1 MATVE
6 LKRKWKEVD
15 WEVVMAAQSFVAV
28 FAAGPDDEQS
38 DEGGDSKAK
47 AKKTKA
53 RKKKA
58 SASAAKKKKAPPV
71 PTRALRR
78 RGAKRAKA
86 DAEAEAEE
94 GGDGDGDGA
103 EGGAED
109 EKQKE
114 EEKESTQAAGFWL
127 AELQDDVTEEMLE
140 CETGV
145 RITWLNQRPH
155 APARY
160 DYAYDDIIDVQSIL
174 CHVYLREWDDGSF
187 ELTPK
192 SLKRVQRSLARSR
205 GEVTDE
211 NNNDDDDDDEKPP
224 TTRRKRRA
232 ATVDDDGADD
242 DDRPRRRRGGASGGG
257 GRASR
262 GSGQRKLSK
271 REEAMH
277 IRPRYTTV
285 DASKYEDT
293 EIYGTHSFAA
303 SSDDVMSNSKEVIR
317 AVVTKNHKM
326 LKKLTGDKT
335 VYKQLHSFSVK
346 QSVDVK
352 RTALHRAIEMDDLTA
367 AGILIKAHTIEQKQ
381 LAKKPEVALPSHST
395 GKHTSAYSDYN
406 RRAINASRGGREG
419 NNALTEDSDGSVLTD
434 ENSFLW
440 EYNALHFAL
449 LKVDLNWHHDYDS
462 TRDDAQIRVE
472 KEEGTYEEKK
482 KKAFLKYLS
491 KIPHEE
497 ADPVET
503 LSNLA
508 SIPGVNLEAQDIL
521 GRTPLHLAAAIGSI
535 KRVHGELDTD
545 GNVILGEEFD
555 ALLTKVDVKNGP
567 YGSNVFYRCQIVHDQ
582 IQDIYVVFTNWGRIG
597 EEGKYQNTPFHS
609 AAEAIVEF
617 KKIFKSKTGNNWE
630 DRHEFVKHNKRY
642 NLIQR
647 VNYHTK
653 ISEEVTSPFTA
664 SKESDFVASKLGL
677 SSSVME
683 MLFAITDVRNLQ
695 LAATEDCSFHDSLP
709 LADADELRSAIDRLI
724 DIRELIQKRKKVE
737 EEMQTARGDI
747 SDEASNKLAEL
758 SETHTNL
765 TEDISEKSSRY
776 YEVMPCN
783 EDAFGSPIK
792 GFDDVAKVNQEIVRL
807 RLIID
812 ITHTYKMLLG
822 AKLRLQTIH
831 PLDYCYNAMQVH
843 LAALP
848 QDSAE
853 VELLTKYFFNGIR
866 RHERSKYRL
875 SNIFEVSRRGEK
887 ERILA
892 TAEESGSLRQKHHQL
907 LWHGTKRTNLMGILS
922 QGLRIAP
929 PEVPHQG
936 YMYGKGLYFANVTAK
951 SLSYCDAAY
960 VITSTKQGNDGI
972 AVKKT
977 RDVHYLLLCEVAM
990 GTPTRVTQGR
1000 RSTMWGQQ
1008 VDGAESVYAMGRHVP
1023 DPIGS
1028 IVSPQCGA
1036 ALSLGKVGEI
1046 GVAFPFDSVWAKTEC
1061 DPQPWNYYDRNT
1073 RSDEETLELWDR
1085 LVDRLDEGEKYEV
1098 EDNDE
1103 KKLFFSYY
1111 YERKSIT
1118 VELLQKKPAK
1128 LVGDTINCCDAS
1140 IKITVKDGNNP
1151 TFSWQARR
1159 YRNAFGSSTAT
1170 FDDVFTWIRPNLA
1183 EYDELIVYN
1192 EGQARIRYLV
1202 EVESV

>member
-58 SASAAKKKKAPPV
+58 SASAKKKKAPPV

-224 TTRRKRRA
+224 TTRRKRRT

-285 DASKYEDT
+285 DSSKYEDT
-293 EIYGTHSFAA
+293 EIYGTHSFVP
-303 SSDDVMSNSKEVIR
+303 SPDDVMSNSKEVIR

-521 GRTPLHLAAAIGSI
+521 GRTPLHLAAAI
-535 KRVHGELDTD
+535 
-545 GNVILGEEFD
+545 
-555 ALLTKVDVKNGP
+555 
-567 YGSNVFYRCQIVHDQ
+567 
-582 IQDIYVVFTNWGRIG
+582 
-597 EEGKYQNTPFHS
+597 
-609 AAEAIVEF
+609 
-617 KKIFKSKTGNNWE
+617 
-630 DRHEFVKHNKRY
+630 
-642 NLIQR
+642 
-647 VNYHTK
+647 
-653 ISEEVTSPFTA
+653 
-664 SKESDFVASKLGL
+664 
-677 SSSVME
+677 
-683 MLFAITDVRNLQ
+683 
-695 LAATEDCSFHDSLP
+695 
-709 LADADELRSAIDRLI
+709 ADADELRSAIDRLI

-960 VITSTKQGNDGI
+960 VITSTKQGNDGT

-990 GTPTRVTQGR
+990 GAPTRVTQGR